1 MFRVSRQTDYAIRVV
16 LALAEQPEGTRLPS
30 ARIGKDMLIPPAF
43 LSRIVAR
50 LAQAKLV
57 LSFPGRHGGLQLP
70 RSAAIITLREVIEAM
85 EGPFLLSECM
95 QGEEACPFEGGC
107 PVRSRWSRLQTVILD
122 ELGKTNFKLL
132 AAEANPVQTLKMIG
146 IMSN

>member
-1 MFRVSRQTDYAIRVV
+1 
-16 LALAEQPEGTRLPS
+16 
-30 ARIGKDMLIPPAF
+30 
-43 LSRIVAR
+43 
-50 LAQAKLV
+50 
-57 LSFPGRHGGLQLP
+57 
-70 RSAAIITLREVIEAM
+70 
-85 EGPFLLSECM
+85 M